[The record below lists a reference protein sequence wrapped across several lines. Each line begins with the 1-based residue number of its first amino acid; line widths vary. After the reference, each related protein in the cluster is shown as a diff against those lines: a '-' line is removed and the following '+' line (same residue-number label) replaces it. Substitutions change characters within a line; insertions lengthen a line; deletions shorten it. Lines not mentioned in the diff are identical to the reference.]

1 MEYIISRIKG
11 SFYKHFLH
19 PAVIHFLYILF
30 SSYIY
35 LKLPGMQKMI
45 IKLMCLLVLTC
56 SFCDA
61 QQLKPGF
68 DASEY
73 RELMLVSA
81 RTSANPTYFNQFPE
95 PVKFRMIYQSPVMGL
110 DNLWDFWSDNA
121 GTAVISIRGTTQK
134 MESWLANF
142 YAAMVPAKGTLR
154 FGGTDSFDYELA
166 QNPRAAVHTGWLLS
180 TAYLS
185 KDILPKLDSV
195 YRTGTRNVII
205 TGHSQGGA
213 ISFLLTAYLYQLQR
227 QQKLPADIRF
237 KTYCSAAPKPGNLY
251 FAYDYEAMTRDG
263 WAFNVVNSADWV
275 PETPFSIQTIRDFN
289 NTNPFKNARKM
300 LKKQK
305 FPKNLVLTHVYNR
318 MDKVTDKAR
327 RKYEKYLGRY
337 VYKMTGKYVTGF
349 KAPEYFNSMN
359 YVRTGVT
366 VILHASDEYY
376 KQFADSD
383 TNVFIHHLHKPYL
396 YLLNQDYLKKT
407 GNF

>member
-1 MEYIISRIKG
+1 MLKRSII
-11 SFYKHFLH
+11 
-19 PAVIHFLYILF
+19 
-30 SSYIY
+30 
-35 LKLPGMQKMI
+35 
-45 IKLMCLLVLTC
+45 LMCLIVLTC
-56 SFCDA
+56 SFCEA

-73 RELMLVSA
+73 KELMLVSA
-81 RTSANPTYFNQFPE
+81 RTSANPTYFNQFPQ
-95 PVKFRMIYQSPVMGL
+95 PAKFRKLYQSPVMGL

-154 FGGTDSFDYELA
+154 FGPTDSFDYQLA
-166 QNPRAAVHTGWLLS
+166 ENPRAAVHIGWLLA

-195 YRTGTRNVII
+195 YKTGTRNVII

-349 KAPEYFNSMN
+349 KAPEYFNSMD

-366 VILHASDEYY
+366 VILHASEEYY
-376 KQFADSD
+376 KKFADSD
-383 TNVFIHHLHKPYL
+383 TNVFIHHLHQPYL
-396 YLLNQDYLKKT
+396 YLLNQDYLKTT
-407 GNF
+407 GSF